1 MDRHL
6 HITDARKRYNIRLD
20 SIIYCEADG
29 NYSDIYL
36 NDINKA
42 TSEVNLQYKA
52 YKSVRIQIGQLWQ
65 KIEELGKFE
74 DHTLMRA
81 GRSHIVNLKYIQHVS
96 EKGVVVLNSNN
107 LDVTLTIKK
116 PAARELSKAVVQ
128 LIKGQKKQVVTIYA
142 DKKKLTIPRHKLNDD
157 LTFEES
163 RMYVDLGLSSGT
175 MWATMNIGEGGM
187 FLEPYYAWGAWH
199 EFNSYSRVRY
209 DHRTKKEVTIDGSHL
224 SLKNDIARQQW
235 GGRWR
240 MPTEDEVRELV
251 AECDLKWCSIGNRR
265 RAILVT
271 GRNGNRIVIPVSG
284 CYKDDDIRDDGF
296 RAYLWTSTLYED
308 NPDQAWSIFFGEED
322 DEQESV
328 FHRVGPKD
336 RSIGMSIRPV
346 FNVCDKREEE
356 KLSEKKTVIIFHEYI
371 PNFSLD
377 AVDEYPEAMAR
388 SCLRMGE
395 WTIIEKVLSMNPE
408 EAFDEVKQTCT
419 SIQPDIIVGI
429 TTACTFVNQITDYTR
444 VLIDPSITPSKKLR
458 EHINYAMRADDI
470 EEKARRDDQIKQF
483 EHFES
488 AHPFIASDKLCYIAQ
503 KEKSE
508 EEIEGCYYVRLP
520 IFNVLARWRRIFL
533 YPLLLKISKNE
544 LIKRKP
550 TLDELCKSIVEEAVR
565 SNEALQRDKRE
576 LDDDF

>member
-1 MDRHL
+1 MDRLL

-36 NDINKA
+36 NDINKS
-42 TSEVNLQYKA
+42 TSETNLQYKA

-65 KIEELGKFE
+65 KIEELGKVE

-107 LDVTLTIKK
+107 LDVTLTLKK
-116 PAARELSKAVVQ
+116 PAAKKLSEAVVQ
-128 LIKGQKKQVVTIYA
+128 ILKGQKKQVVTIYA

-157 LTFEES
+157 LAFEES
-163 RMYVDLGLSSGT
+163 RMYVDLELPSGT

-209 DHRTKKEVTIDGSHL
+209 DHRTKKEVTIDGTHL
-224 SLKNDIARQQW
+224 SLKHDIARQQW

-271 GRNGNRIVIPVSG
+271 GRNGNKIVIPVSG

-296 RAYLWTSTLYED
+296 HAYLWTSTINKD
-308 NPDQAWSIFFGEED
+308 NPEQAWSIFFGEED

-356 KLSEKKTVIIFHEYI
+356 KLSDKKTVIIFHEYI
-371 PNFSLD
+371 PDYSLD

-408 EAFDEVKQTCT
+408 EALDEVKQTCT

-429 TTACTFVNQITDYTR
+429 TTACAFVNQITDYTR

-470 EEKARRDDQIKQF
+470 EEKARRDELISQF

-488 AHPFIASDKLCYIAQ
+488 THPFIASDKLCYIAQ
-503 KEKSE
+503 KSE
-508 EEIEGCYYVRLP
+508 DKIEGCYHVRLP

-544 LIKRKP
+544 PIKQ
-550 TLDELCKSIVEEAVR
+550 KSGDVFKSVMENITRLNDAVVKSQEEV
-565 SNEALQRDKRE
+565 
-576 LDDDF
+576 DDDF

>member
-1 MDRHL
+1 MDRLL

-20 SIIYCEADG
+20 SIIYCEAGG
-29 NYSDIYL
+29 NYCDIYL
-36 NDINKA
+36 NDICVS
-42 TSEVNLQYKA
+42 TSGTNYKA
-52 YKSVRIQIGQLWQ
+52 YKSVRIQIGQLWH
-65 KIEELGKFE
+65 KIEELGNVE
-74 DHTLMRA
+74 DHTLLRA
-81 GRSHIVNLKYIQHVS
+81 GRSHIINIKYIQHIS

-107 LDVTLTIKK
+107 LDVTLSLNK
-116 PAARELSKAVVQ
+116 PAAKKLSEAVVQ
-128 LIKGQKKQVVTIYA
+128 IIKGQKKQVVTIYA
-142 DKKKLTIPRHKLNDD
+142 DKKRLTVPRHKLNDE
-157 LTFEES
+157 LTFEEG
-163 RMYVDLGLSSGT
+163 RMYVDLGLPSGT
-175 MWATMNIGEGGM
+175 MWATLNVGEGGL

-209 DHRTKKEVTIDGSHL
+209 EHRTKKEVNIDGSRL
-224 SLKNDIARQQW
+224 SLKHDIARQQW

-271 GRNGNRIVIPVSG
+271 GPNGNKIVFPVSG
-284 CYKDDDIRDDGF
+284 CYKDQDIRDDGF
-296 RAYLWTSTLYED
+296 RAYLWTSTIYED

-328 FHRVGPKD
+328 FHRLGPKD

-346 FNVCDKREEE
+346 FNICDKREEE
-356 KLSEKKTVIIFHEYI
+356 KSSDKKTVIIFHEYF
-371 PNFSLD
+371 PDYSLD

-395 WTIIEKVLSMNPE
+395 WTIQEKVLSMNPE
-408 EAFDEVKQTCT
+408 EAFEEAKQTC
-419 SIQPDIIVGI
+419 SEIQPDVIVGI

-444 VLIDPSITPSKKLR
+444 VLIEPSVTPSKKFK
-458 EHINYAMRADDI
+458 EHITYAMRADDI
-470 EEKARRDDQIKQF
+470 EEKTHREEIIAQF
-483 EHFES
+483 TSFEE
-488 AHPFIASDKLCYIAQ
+488 AHPFMASDKVCYLAQ

-508 EEIEGCYYVRLP
+508 DELDGCYYVRLP
-520 IFNVLARWRRIFL
+520 KLNVLARWRRIFL

-544 LIKRKP
+544 IIKQKP
-550 TLDELCKSIVEEAVR
+550 TLDNLCKSIVEEAVR
-565 SNEALQRDKRE
+565 SNEALQKNKQE